1 MLGFTSFWCAARII
15 AGVEPV
21 HMIKKGQL
29 CCLQG
34 KPLSATDQFYSLA
47 F

>member
-1 MLGFTSFWCAARII
+1 MLGFKSFWCAARII

-21 HMIKKGQL
+21 HMIKNGQL
-29 CCLQG
+29 CCLKG
-34 KPLSATDQFYSLA
+34 KPLSATDQFYNLA